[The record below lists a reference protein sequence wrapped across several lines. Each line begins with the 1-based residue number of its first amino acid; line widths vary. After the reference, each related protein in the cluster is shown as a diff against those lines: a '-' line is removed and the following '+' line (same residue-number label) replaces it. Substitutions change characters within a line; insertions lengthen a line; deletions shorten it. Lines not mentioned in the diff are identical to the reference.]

1 MENIRK
7 INDGRSLSK
16 AIQAIIQESVEEEL
30 AKNAQQ
36 ERQRQTNQSS
46 KPLDEEDETKSS
58 ADDESSKSSKTM
70 DDEKSKLK
78 KGDITAED
86 VIEKLNSIRS
96 GKSFKDEG
104 VKNKLSEYVESLSK
118 AEKTALFAF
127 LKGISQL
134 VTGEFEPAAAV
145 EPSDKDPG
153 VAMKKKGE
161 AQKVTVKA
169 NVIKKVPETDKSKK
183 KSAEDTSGPVPI
195 APKK

>member
-96 GKSFKDEG
+96 GKSFKDEE

-127 LKGISQL
+127 LKGIAQL
-134 VTGEFEPAAAV
+134 VTGEFEPTAAV